1 MTSVHNVIH
10 GADAH
15 LCGEKVKNGALED
28 RSFEW
33 IFSGSRG
40 FNREQEKTQL
50 RRVGLIF
57 HMA

>member
-50 RRVGLIF
+50 GEELG
-57 HMA
+57 